1 MIKKKLKKA
10 VLFTTALMVF
20 LLSAC
25 FEPNGD
31 SFLTV
36 NSRQCTGCAR
46 CEKVCPVDA
55 IQIIDGKAIIDPTE
69 CIECGK
75 CVEECPEDAIY

>member
-1 MIKKKLKKA
+1 MRKSVIKLILIPLA
-10 VLFTTALMVF
+10 AIGMFF
-20 LLSAC
+20 LSAC
-25 FEPNGD
+25 FDPSEGA
-31 SFLTV
+31 FLSV

-46 CEKVCPVDA
+46 CDKVCPIDA
-55 IQIIDGKAIIDPTE
+55 IQIIDGKAIIDATE

>member
-1 MIKKKLKKA
+1 MTKTIKKTI
-10 VLFTTALMVF
+10 LFTSAFMVF
-20 LLSAC
+20 FLSAC
-25 FEPNGD
+25 FEPSSG
-31 SFLTV
+31 SFLSV

-46 CEKVCPVDA
+46 CDKVCPVDA